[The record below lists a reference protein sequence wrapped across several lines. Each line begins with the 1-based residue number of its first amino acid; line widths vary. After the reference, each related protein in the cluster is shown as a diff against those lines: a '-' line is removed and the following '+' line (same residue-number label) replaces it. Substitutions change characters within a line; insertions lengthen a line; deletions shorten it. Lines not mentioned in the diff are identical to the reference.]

1 MEKNNDL
8 NSSVEEVA
16 DYNGHVHPTQIKD
29 SRLLE
34 AAEIY
39 GNVETAEKY
48 GYVTRGYIH
57 ALLKRIKLQR

>member
-1 MEKNNDL
+1 MEKNN
-8 NSSVEEVA
+8 NSTSSVEEMA
-16 DYNGHVHPTQIKD
+16 DYNGHIHTTQIKS

-48 GYVTRGYIH
+48 GYVTRG
-57 ALLKRIKLQR
+57 